1 MTENNTFTRVKILED
16 GTPARIENKLKKSS
30 YIKKNKIKKY
40 ISKIDGKYVYP
51 YTYTPIKKG
60 PYFSSGKP
68 KKMYLKNGKY
78 IYINPPKPL
87 EFFGPPPP
95 PVLLPWHIQ
104 NLQPPKPLEFFGP
117 PIYGQRGLIPYGYYY
132 RNAEKVKQRMKDI
145 RLAFNQ
151 TLPPLNLICE
161 YCNKPFVLPGMNE
174 KGHKQHE
181 IMYCS
186 GVCGDRAGRLRKLW
200 IPKWLFN
207 YYLDKKLFRIK
218 VGFKLRTRW
227 TLKFL
232 LKSDKKKKFLRKYW
246 WWNED
251 NRKGD
256 EYNVIKKYYTYC
268 MAFIL
273 LKRFKFCNECFKPFM
288 FISTTRTKVYNY
300 KSMIAQ
306 RIRKYK
312 NMELY
317 GKNLVPKE
325 EHGQRGRRV
334 HCSPKCANKRTERI
348 RLKREEYSLRVW
360 GTFEKPDDKTIEL
373 IKERKRKEYYQKRK
387 KEDPAFYFICVQR
400 TRIHKLL
407 KRNKYYLSPKDTKF
421 TMELLGIKTRE
432 EFLEHIQKHLLEG
445 MTWENYGS
453 GKDKWVL
460 DHTIPIKYFKNNF
473 DLLNDFDIQR
483 ECFGIH
489 NLKPMWWLDNAHKAA
504 KLDYNGNK

>member
-1 MTENNTFTRVKILED
+1 MTENIFSNNKPKKYLYKI
-16 GTPARIENKLKKSS
+16 
-30 YIKKNKIKKY
+30 KNKYFYEKN
-40 ISKIDGKYVYP
+40 
-51 YTYTPIKKG
+51 TYYKPVPSG
-60 PYFSSGKP
+60 PTFSSGKK

-117 PIYGQRGLIPYGYYY
+117 PIYGQRGPIPYGYYY
-132 RNAEKVKQRMKDI
+132 RNAEKVKQRMKDR

-181 IMYCS
+181 VMHCS
-186 GVCGDRAGRLRKLW
+186 GVCGDRAGRFRKLW
-200 IPKWLFN
+200 IPKYLFN

-218 VGFKLRTRW
+218 VGFKMRKHW
-227 TLKFL
+227 TLKLL
-232 LKSDKKKKFLRKYW
+232 LKSSKSQNFKIKKFLRRYW

-268 MAFIL
+268 IGFIL
-273 LKRFKFCNECFKPFM
+273 LRRFKFCNECFKPFM

-360 GTFEKPDDKTIEL
+360 GALEKPDDKTLEVFK
-373 IKERKRKEYYQKRK
+373 KEKRKKDYQKRK
-387 KEDPAFYFICVQR
+387 IEDPAFYFIKIQR
-400 TRIHKLL
+400 RRMYKFF
-407 KRNKYYLSPKDTKF
+407 KRDKFYLSPKHTSDV
-421 TMELLGIKTRE
+421 MEILGVKTRE
-432 EFLEHIQKHLLEG
+432 EFLDHIKKYLLEG

-460 DHTIPIKYFKNNF
+460 DHTIPIKYFKDNY
-473 DLLNDFDIQR
+473 DIVNDRDIQH

-489 NLKPMWWLDNAHKAA
+489 NLRPMWWLDNAHKSA
-504 KLDYNGNK
+504 KLNYEFKPSRY